1 MAKKISKSLSAAVS
15 AEIKSKFDLNKFKS
29 SKGLDKNVKFKEQ
42 QWIPLS
48 PAFQAIAGVPGIP
61 MGHISLLRGHSDT
74 GKTTA
79 LLEAAV
85 SAQNMGQL
93 PVFII
98 TEMKWNWEHAAQMG
112 LKVKLIKDDEGNVI
126 EAEHSEVELLKMN
139 RDIFIYLTG
148 ISHNEMNMLDVDSV
162 NAAVATF
169 SQTLEEYKPKGID
182 KFEFEGEEYLF
193 PKEFLRRNTFGDYIE
208 STHLESTIE
217 IMKHGRFDVLP
228 EQMAILCRRADE
240 EYDDDTIPAKTE
252 KFKELTMDFVWEFSF
267 FLTMQSVKLTRT
279 FQMFLGKTEEE
290 VEEAKIEFL
299 QLDSTT
305 SS

>member
-1 MAKKISKSLSAAVS
+1 MV
-15 AEIKSKFDLNKFKS
+15 EIKIQDKSYEIPTEWKDITLRYWCGLYSIINQYNK
-29 SKGLDKNVKFKEQ
+29 
-42 QWIPLS
+42 
-48 PAFQAIAGVPGIP
+48 
-61 MGHISLLRGHSDT
+61 R
-74 GKTTA
+74 
-79 LLEAAV
+79 
-85 SAQNMGQL
+85 
-93 PVFII
+93 
-98 TEMKWNWEHAAQMG
+98 
-112 LKVKLIKDDEGNVI
+112 DDEGNLI
-126 EAEHSEVELLKMN
+126 EAEHSQVELLKMN

-169 SQTLEEYKPKGID
+169 SQTLEEYKPKDID
-182 KFEFEGEEYLF
+182 RFEFEGEEYLF
-193 PKEFLRRNTFGDYIE
+193 PKQFLRRNTFGDYIE

-240 EYDDDTIPAKTE
+240 EYDDDAIPAKTE

-290 VEEAKIEFL
+290 VEQAKIEFL

>member
-1 MAKKISKSLSAAVS
+1 MV
-15 AEIKSKFDLNKFKS
+15 EIKIQDKSYEIPTEWKDITLRYWCGLYAIINQYNK
-29 SKGLDKNVKFKEQ
+29 
-42 QWIPLS
+42 
-48 PAFQAIAGVPGIP
+48 
-61 MGHISLLRGHSDT
+61 R
-74 GKTTA
+74 
-79 LLEAAV
+79 
-85 SAQNMGQL
+85 
-93 PVFII
+93 
-98 TEMKWNWEHAAQMG
+98 
-112 LKVKLIKDDEGNVI
+112 DDEGNLI
-126 EAEHSEVELLKMN
+126 EAEHSQVELLKMN

-169 SQTLEEYKPKGID
+169 SQTLEEYKPKDID
-182 KFEFEGEEYLF
+182 RFEFEGEEYLF
-193 PKEFLRRNTFGDYIE
+193 PKQFLRRNTFGDYIE

-240 EYDDDTIPAKTE
+240 EYDDDAIPAKTE